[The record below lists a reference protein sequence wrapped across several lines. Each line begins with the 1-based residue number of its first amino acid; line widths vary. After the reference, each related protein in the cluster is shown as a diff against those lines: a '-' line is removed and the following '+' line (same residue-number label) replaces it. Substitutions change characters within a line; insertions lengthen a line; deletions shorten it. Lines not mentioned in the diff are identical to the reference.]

1 MKYDAKTLAEKTV
14 KILDSKKAA
23 DIKLLYVGDL
33 TTLAEY
39 FIICTGNSST
49 QVNALSDAVDE
60 KLSLEGV
67 EPHHIEGLRGGQWVL
82 MDYGSVIIHIM
93 YKEARNFYNI
103 ERLWADAPSID
114 VAPIV
119 DEGEVK

>member
-82 MDYGSVIIHIM
+82 MDYGTVIIHIM